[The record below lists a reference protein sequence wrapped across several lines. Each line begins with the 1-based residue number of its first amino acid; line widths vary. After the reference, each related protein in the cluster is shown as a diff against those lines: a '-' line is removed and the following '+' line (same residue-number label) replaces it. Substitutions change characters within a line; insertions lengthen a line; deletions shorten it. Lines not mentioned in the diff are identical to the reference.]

1 MNTIYDVI
9 VIGGGIAG
17 ASLAYHLVSVGVKT
31 LLLDRQDQGYATQ
44 AGAGIVSPFTAS
56 NAIGFGND
64 SLFNFA
70 VEALEYYPIIMKQL
84 GKESDST
91 IFANNG
97 LMVVAVKDDEPEKF
111 EELKSTI
118 YQRFEK
124 RGLST
129 TNELRFLSSDEAQ
142 QMFPALA
149 ETKGAIYVSRAAQ
162 VDGMLITQ
170 ALYTAAEQCDLTV
183 KPFGVEQL
191 IIQNNVVK
199 GVVAN
204 GDTFLAQKVAI
215 AGGAWS
221 IEFEKQLGLK
231 IPIEPLRGQIIHLNV
246 TNINTTNKPIISTVG
261 DRYMM
266 CWPDNRVVVG
276 ASRENVGFD
285 VHTTVAGVHEVLG
298 EALRVTPK
306 LKDAS
311 LKEIRVGLRP
321 IAQDQL
327 PILGTVPNIDN
338 LYLATGLGNAGLS
351 AGAYIGK
358 VVASVMLGK
367 HSQHTDIDAFN
378 VRRFNQ

>member
-1 MNTIYDVI
+1 MNTVYDVI
-9 VIGGGIAG
+9 IIGGGIAG
-17 ASLAYHLVSVGVKT
+17 ASLAYHLVCQGVKT
-31 LLLDRQDQGYATQ
+31 LLFDRRDEGLATH

-70 VEALEYYPIIMKQL
+70 VEALEYYPILMKQL
-84 GKESDST
+84 DKQSDSS

-97 LMVVAVKDDEPEKF
+97 LIVVAAESDDFQKF
-111 EELKSTI
+111 EELKSCI
-118 YQRFEK
+118 YQRYLA
-124 RGLST
+124 RSLST
-129 TNELRFLSSDEAQ
+129 TNEVRSLSSDEAQ

-149 ETKGAIYVSRAAQ
+149 KTKGAIYVSRAAQ
-162 VDGMLITQ
+162 VDGSLITQ
-170 ALYTAAEQCDLTV
+170 ALYTAAEQHNLTV
-183 KPFGVEQL
+183 KPVGVEQL
-191 IIQNNVVK
+191 IIQNHVVK

-204 GDTFLAQKVAI
+204 GDTFLAQNVAI

-231 IPIEPLRGQIIHLNV
+231 IPITPLRGQIIHLNV
-246 TNINTTNKPIISTVG
+246 TNIDTTNKPIISTVG

-266 CWPDNRVVVG
+266 SWPDNRVVVG
-276 ASRENVGFD
+276 ASRESVGFD
-285 VHTTVAGVHEVLG
+285 VHTTVEGVHEVLG

-311 LKEIRVGLRP
+311 LREIRVGLRP
-321 IAQDQL
+321 ISQDQL

-351 AGAYIGK
+351 AGPYIGK
-358 VVASVMLGK
+358 VVAETILNK
-367 HSQHTDIDAFN
+367 HSQTDITAFN
-378 VRRFNQ
+378 VQRFN